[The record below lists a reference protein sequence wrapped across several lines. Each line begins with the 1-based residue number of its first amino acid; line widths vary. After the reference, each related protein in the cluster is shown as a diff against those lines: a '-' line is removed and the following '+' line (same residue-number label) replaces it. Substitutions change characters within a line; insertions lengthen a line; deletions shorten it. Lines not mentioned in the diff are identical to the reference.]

1 MCGVTMILIVGGAGY
16 IGSHVNKFL
25 SERGYE
31 TLILDNLTKGH
42 RESVKWGRFI
52 EGDLG
57 DRRLLGRILTRY
69 DVEAVMHFAAFT
81 DVGESVQKPGD
92 YYRNNVMNT
101 LNLLDSMR
109 ENGVSKFIFS
119 STCAVYGNPS
129 EIPITEEHPLNP
141 ISPYGR
147 SKLMVEEILR
157 DYSDAY
163 GLSYASLRYFNAA
176 GADPEGEIGE
186 LHEPET
192 HLIPIVL
199 DAAMG
204 LRDSVRIFG
213 TDYPTPDGTCI
224 RDYIHVMDLADA
236 HWRALEYLEGERSG
250 VFNLGNGNGFSV
262 REVIE
267 TCREVTDASIRV
279 VEDERRPGDPPE
291 LVGSSQRA
299 RKILGWRPV
308 FTELDEIIKTA
319 WNWHR
324 TAKK

>member
-1 MCGVTMILIVGGAGY
+1 MILIVGGAGY

-31 TLILDNLTKGH
+31 TFILDNLTKGH
-42 RESVKWGRFI
+42 REAVRWGKFI

-57 DRRLLGRILTRY
+57 NRKLLGRIFTEY

-101 LNLLDSMR
+101 LNLLDSML
-109 ENGVSKFIFS
+109 ENGVSRFIFS

-129 EIPITEEHPLNP
+129 EIPITEKHPLNP

-157 DYSDAY
+157 DYNDAY
-163 GLSYASLRYFNAA
+163 GLSYVSLRYFNAA

-267 TCREVTDASIRV
+267 TCGEVTGASINV

-291 LVGSSQRA
+291 LVGSSERA
-299 RKILGWRPV
+299 RKILGWRPI
-308 FTELDEIIKTA
+308 FTELEEIIKTA
-319 WNWHR
+319 WKWHR

>member
-1 MCGVTMILIVGGAGY
+1 MILIVGGAGY

-42 RESVKWGRFI
+42 RESVKWGEFI

-57 DRRLLGRILTRY
+57 DRIILERIFTRY
-69 DVEAVMHFAAFT
+69 DIEAVMHFAAFT

-92 YYRNNVMNT
+92 YYRNNVTNT
-101 LNLLDSMR
+101 MNLLDSML
-109 ENGVSKFIFS
+109 ENGVSRFIFS

-129 EIPITEEHPLNP
+129 SIPITEEHPLNP

-163 GLSYASLRYFNAA
+163 GLSYVSLRYFNAA
-176 GADPEGEIGE
+176 GADPDGEIGE

-267 TCREVTDASIRV
+267 TCREVTGASIRV

-291 LVGSSQRA
+291 LVGSSKMA
-299 RKILGWRPV
+299 REILGWKPA
-308 FTELDEIIKTA
+308 FTELEEIIKTA

-324 TAKK
+324 TARK

>member
-81 DVGESVQKPGD
+81 DVGESVRKPGD

-109 ENGVSKFIFS
+109 ENGVSRFIFS

-204 LRDSVRIFG
+204 LRDSVKIFG

>member
-1 MCGVTMILIVGGAGY
+1 MILIVGGAGY

-81 DVGESVQKPGD
+81 DVGESVRKPGD

-109 ENGVSKFIFS
+109 ENGVSRFIFS

-204 LRDSVRIFG
+204 LRDSVKIFG

>member
-1 MCGVTMILIVGGAGY
+1 MILIVGGAGY

-25 SERGYE
+25 SERGYG

-42 RESVKWGRFI
+42 RESVRWGEFI

-57 DRRLLGRILTRY
+57 DRKLLERIFTRY
-69 DVEAVMHFAAFT
+69 DVDAVMHFAAFT

-267 TCREVTDASIRV
+267 TCIEVTDASIRV

-299 RKILGWRPV
+299 REILGWRPV
-308 FTELDEIIKTA
+308 FTELEEIIKTA

>member
-1 MCGVTMILIVGGAGY
+1 MILIVGGAGY

-42 RESVKWGRFI
+42 REHVKWGELI

-57 DRRLLGRILTRY
+57 DRRLLNRILTEY

-92 YYRNNVMNT
+92 YYRNNVVNT
-101 LNLLDSMR
+101 MNLLDSML
-109 ENGVSKFIFS
+109 ENGVGRFVFS

-163 GLSYASLRYFNAA
+163 DLSYVSLRYFNAA
-176 GADPEGEIGE
+176 GADPEVEIGE

-262 REVIE
+262 MEVIE
-267 TCREVTDASIRV
+267 TCREVTGASIRV
-279 VEDERRPGDPPE
+279 VEDQRRPGDPPE
-291 LVGSSQRA
+291 LVGSSERA
-299 RKILGWRPV
+299 REILGWSPV
-308 FTELDEIIKTA
+308 FTELEEIIKTA

-324 TAKK
+324 TAKND

>member
-1 MCGVTMILIVGGAGY
+1 MILIVGGAGY

-31 TLILDNLTKGH
+31 TFILDNLTKGH
-42 RESVKWGRFI
+42 REAVRWGKFI

-57 DRRLLGRILTRY
+57 NRKLLGRIFTEY

-101 LNLLDSMR
+101 LNLLDSML
-109 ENGVSKFIFS
+109 ENGVSRFIFS

-129 EIPITEEHPLNP
+129 EIPITEKHPLNP

-157 DYSDAY
+157 DYNDAY
-163 GLSYASLRYFNAA
+163 GLSYVSLRYFNAA

-204 LRDSVRIFG
+204 LRDSVR
-213 TDYPTPDGTCI
+213 
-224 RDYIHVMDLADA
+224 
-236 HWRALEYLEGERSG
+236 
-250 VFNLGNGNGFSV
+250 
-262 REVIE
+262 
-267 TCREVTDASIRV
+267 
-279 VEDERRPGDPPE
+279 
-291 LVGSSQRA
+291 
-299 RKILGWRPV
+299 
-308 FTELDEIIKTA
+308 
-319 WNWHR
+319 
-324 TAKK
+324 

>member
-1 MCGVTMILIVGGAGY
+1 MILIVGGAGY

-42 RESVKWGRFI
+42 REAVRWGKFI
-52 EGDLG
+52 ESDLG
-57 DRRLLGRILTRY
+57 DRKLLGRIFTEY

-101 LNLLDSMR
+101 MNLLDSMR
-109 ENGVSKFIFS
+109 ENGVSRFIFS
-119 STCAVYGNPS
+119 STCAVYGNPV

-157 DYSDAY
+157 DYGDAY
-163 GLSYASLRYFNAA
+163 GLSYVSLRYFNAA

-186 LHEPET
+186 LHDPET

-236 HWRALEYLEGERSG
+236 HWRALEYLEGERIG

-267 TCREVTDASIRV
+267 TCREVTGASIRA

-299 RKILGWRPV
+299 RKILGWNPIY
-308 FTELDEIIKTA
+308 TKLGEIIKTA